1 MHSEEP
7 ESCPQSSMKWGPA
20 VGGIHRNRQSG
31 MRYFPGGGKTRRVA
45 PRVLDCPSSRRSPS
59 LPPGVDARP
68 SGAWCPC
75 WCSAPRPTTHRRRVS
90 PTSVF
95 NESDQSWLA
104 PCVMREATQLSF
116 STPCVLRRRV
126 CRVSLQC
133 RPGSSVPWRAPSSSL
148 PPTRR
153 TSRDPCAMAM
163 RPQRSR
169 TRPSPFSPG
178 TA

>member
-1 MHSEEP
+1 MYAFGRARVVSPIRHEMGP
-7 ESCPQSSMKWGPA
+7 CRGQDSSPSA
-20 VGGIHRNRQSG
+20 VGDAV
-31 MRYFPGGGKTRRVA
+31 FPGKTRRIA
-45 PRVLDCPSSRRSPS
+45 PRVLDCSSSSRCSPL

-68 SGAWCPC
+68 SGTWCSC
-75 WCSAPRPTTHRRRVS
+75 WCSAPSPTTHRRRIS
-90 PTSVF
+90 STSVF

-126 CRVSLQC
+126 RRVSLQC
-133 RPGSSVPWRAPSSSL
+133 RPGSSVPWRVPSSSL
-148 PPTRR
+148 PPTRQ